1 MEDKLDILINILD
14 NFIHPIDFLQE
25 TGYKLLIAI
34 QNYSF
39 NICLITGFLALILY
53 IFGYEK
59 GNRWA
64 FIMPCIY
71 ILLNIIIGVL
81 TNA

>member
-1 MEDKLDILINILD
+1 MGDNLDKLIDILD
-14 NFIHPIDFLQE
+14 NIIHPIDFLQE

-59 GNRWA
+59 GKRWA

>member
-1 MEDKLDILINILD
+1 MGDNLDKLIDILD
-14 NFIHPIDFLQE
+14 NIMHPINFLQE
-25 TGYKLLIAI
+25 TGYKLLVAI

-39 NICLITGFLALILY
+39 NICLIAGFLALILY

-59 GNRWA
+59 GKRWA

>member
-1 MEDKLDILINILD
+1 MEDRLDILINILD

-53 IFGYEK
+53 VFGYEK
-59 GNRWA
+59 GKRWA
-64 FIMPCIY
+64 FIIPCIY
-71 ILLNIIIGVL
+71 ILLNIITGVL

>member
-59 GNRWA
+59 GKRWA

>member
-1 MEDKLDILINILD
+1 MEDRLDILINILD

-59 GNRWA
+59 GKRWA